1 MRVYLIASET
11 YDGQFQLWSEDGFS
25 AAGCGCADMLT
36 DDGHIINRDRVMTV
50 CSRVSENHELMV
62 TDEASRLM
70 ETVLDS
76 HEPQSVLFVKPFDG
90 FEWKGYQ
97 RRAIN
102 TLEPC
107 KNAFLQT
114 APGTGKTIMSLMMAC
129 QRMEQER
136 CGKIVV
142 FCPAALIYDW
152 VREWERSST
161 LSVATPN
168 RAWGAKRREDFY
180 ATDGSDV
187 WVLNYERMRTVDRVP
202 IEKAL
207 KGASPLF
214 ILDEVQSV
222 KGRSSAKHKELA
234 KLSRHCRA
242 THIAL
247 TATPIVRGPED
258 FYNEFRIVEPSRFG
272 TVKDFERMF
281 TVNCGERGFWGDYV
295 GYINLPYMHV
305 MTGDMV
311 FSASKSQPEIAA
323 EFPEKQEFAI
333 EYDLSPKHRA
343 IYDEIMAYGY
353 SLGRERRQGAL
364 FMLTFMRLC
373 NMPEVLLRPHIGAE
387 GDYAEQQARI
397 DAICQ
402 AHAKELSDRKLCAKL
417 MLVEDKVGEIIDA
430 GEKVLV
436 FAQHTHNC
444 LYPLG
449 DTLMRHHPLFYT
461 GDVSPEDKER
471 VKSEFK
477 GNPERQLLLMSDA
490 GQAGLNFQECR
501 YLIHY
506 QTPVSHAAYEQ
517 RSDRIS
523 RVDSEF
529 DTITVMRFIGRNTVE
544 ERVEDTMLGRKMLA
558 DEMGFGEFE
567 EMGAIS
573 PSDADWFA
581 GFDD

>member
-1 MRVYLIASET
+1 MDAYLMESEI
-11 YDGQFQLWSEDGFS
+11 YHGQFQFWANDERFL
-25 AAGCGCADMLT
+25 ANCGCSDMLT
-36 DDGHIINRDRVMTV
+36 DDWHVINRDRVMAA
-50 CSRVSENHELMV
+50 CDAVSKSYELRV
-62 TDEASRLM
+62 TDKAAELIRS
-70 ETVLDS
+70 VLDEHVPDS
-76 HEPQSVLFVKPFDG
+76 SLFVIPFDG
-90 FEWKGYQ
+90 FEWKRYQ

-102 TLEPC
+102 VLERC
-107 KNAFLQT
+107 DNAFLQT
-114 APGTGKTIMSLMMAC
+114 APGTGKSLMSLMMAC
-129 QRMEQER
+129 QRFEQGR

-168 RAWGAKRREDFY
+168 RTWNAKKREAFY
-180 ATDGSDV
+180 LSDDSDV
-187 WVLNYERMRTVDRVP
+187 WVLNYERMRTVDRGP
-202 IEKAL
+202 IERAL
-207 KGASPLF
+207 KKARPLF

-234 KLSRHCRA
+234 KLSRHCKA

-272 TVKDFERMF
+272 NVKDFERMF
-281 TVNCGERGFWGDYV
+281 TVNCGERGFWGDYI
-295 GYINLPYMHV
+295 GYCNLPFMHV
-305 MTGDMV
+305 MAGDMI
-311 FSASKSQPEIAA
+311 FSASKSQPEIAV
-323 EFPEKQEFAI
+323 EFPRKQEFAI

-343 IYDEIMAYGY
+343 VYDEIKIYGY
-353 SLGRERRQGAL
+353 SLGRERRQGSL

-373 NMPEVLLRPHIGAE
+373 NMPETLLAPHLGAE

-397 DAICQ
+397 DAICA
-402 AHAKELSDRKLCAKL
+402 AHAKDLSDRKLCSKL
-417 MLVEDKVGEIIDA
+417 MLVQDKVDEIIDA

-449 DTLMRHHPLFYT
+449 DLLSAHAPLFYT
-461 GDVSPEDKER
+461 GDVSPMDKER

-477 GNPERQLLLMSDA
+477 GNPERRLLLMSDA

-529 DTITVMRFIGRNTVE
+529 DTITVMRFIGRDTVE
-544 ERVEDTMLGRKMLA
+544 ERIEDTMLGRKMLA
-558 DEMGFGEFE
+558 DSMGFGEFE
-567 EMGAIS
+567 ELGAIS
-573 PSDADWFA
+573 QADADWFA